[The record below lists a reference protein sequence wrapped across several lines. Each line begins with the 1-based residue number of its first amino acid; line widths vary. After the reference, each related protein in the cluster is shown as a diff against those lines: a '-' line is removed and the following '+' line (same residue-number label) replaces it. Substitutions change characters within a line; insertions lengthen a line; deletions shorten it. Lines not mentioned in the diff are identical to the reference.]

1 MAALKK
7 LGQVTPA
14 ATTVTALYT
23 APTLATGATVSSLMI
38 TNTNT
43 TAVTIRVSHATAGA
57 ADVVTQ
63 YLYYDLSV
71 AAKDTFTSTTGIT
84 LAQTDVL
91 RCYASAT
98 GVNFTAFGV
107 EE

>member
-1 MAALKK
+1 MAAVKQLA
-7 LGQVTPA
+7 QVSPA
-14 ATTVTALYT
+14 AVTVTLLYT
-23 APTLATGATVSSLMI
+23 APTLTTGVTCSSIFI
-38 TNTNT
+38 TNTNA
-43 TAVTIRVSHATAGA
+43 TAVTIRLSNAKAAA
-57 ADVVTQ
+57 ADAVTQ
-63 YLYYDLSV
+63 YLYYDLTV
-71 AAKDTFTSTTGIT
+71 QAKDTYTSTTGIT